1 MPLSGIHRPPV
12 FFFGPWSAFLKI
24 SLVRVRSASLFRS
37 VEPWPLLH
45 VCIQLKSN
53 IRDKTNRY
61 LSSATKELN
70 TGIDKLSVAV
80 NKNLQ
85 AYYDT
90 PGSNFENNQN
100 HEHEENSSEDS
111 LMDDKGP
118 GGPDRRANLLPRP
131 PR

>member
-1 MPLSGIHRPPV
+1 M
-12 FFFGPWSAFLKI
+12 
-24 SLVRVRSASLFRS
+24 
-37 VEPWPLLH
+37 
-45 VCIQLKSN
+45 
-53 IRDKTNRY
+53 
-61 LSSATKELN
+61 N

-100 HEHEENSSEDS
+100 PEHEENSSEDS

-118 GGPDRRANLLPRP
+118 GGPDRRANSLPRP
-131 PR
+131 PRLVFIYEFL